1 MGGRWPPK
9 KAHPRI
15 KGEFFRPLFNVLR
28 GRLGPVFGICGESP
42 PRLRHSRRKPQAG
55 AVERDR
61 ARGRQIGRQARVRRD
76 LVQLLVVEWPRID
89 VDDDGVSVPTI

>member
-1 MGGRWPPK
+1 MGGRWPPE

-28 GRLGPVFGICGESP
+28 GRRDPVFGICGESP

-76 LVQLLVVEWPRID
+76 LVQLLVVE
-89 VDDDGVSVPTI
+89 